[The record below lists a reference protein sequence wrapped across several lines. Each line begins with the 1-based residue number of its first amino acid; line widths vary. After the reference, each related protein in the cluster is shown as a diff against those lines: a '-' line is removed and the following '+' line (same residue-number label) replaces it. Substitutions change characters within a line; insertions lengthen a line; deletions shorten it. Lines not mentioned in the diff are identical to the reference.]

1 MFYKEDKMKK
11 DVSAERAIGAF
22 RTYARLGLSREGS
35 ALSIISRIRGICGE
49 SAALDMLAVF
59 DTLRLLEISGETL
72 VLRAVKEIYLYPR
85 TYKKNELTLRVR
97 RLAYELHCDDR
108 SIYRYLKKARDLW
121 LALREKEKKQ
131 TAGERNLL
139 NSLIGRIT

>member
-11 DVSAERAIGAF
+11 DVSSERAIGAF
-22 RTYARLGLSREGS
+22 RTYARLGLNREES
-35 ALSIISRIRGICGE
+35 ALGIISRIRGICGE

-121 LALREKEKKQ
+121 IALREKEKKQ